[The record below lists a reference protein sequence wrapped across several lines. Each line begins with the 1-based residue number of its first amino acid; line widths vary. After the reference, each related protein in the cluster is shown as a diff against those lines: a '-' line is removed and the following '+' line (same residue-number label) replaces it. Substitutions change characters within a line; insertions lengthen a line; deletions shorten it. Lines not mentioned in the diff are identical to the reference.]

1 MALWC
6 GLLRVEKIFCVEKM
20 SKKFSTRRK
29 IIDTKKP
36 RQNAIWQQMSKIVNN
51 FYYIV
56 CEIVTLESKKL
67 AKVAKVF
74 L

>member
-29 IIDTKKP
+29 NFRHVEKIIDAEKFLAVI
-36 RQNAIWQQMSKIVNN
+36 RQSKRSFALNVI
-51 FYYIV
+51 Y
-56 CEIVTLESKKL
+56 
-67 AKVAKVF
+67 
-74 L
+74 